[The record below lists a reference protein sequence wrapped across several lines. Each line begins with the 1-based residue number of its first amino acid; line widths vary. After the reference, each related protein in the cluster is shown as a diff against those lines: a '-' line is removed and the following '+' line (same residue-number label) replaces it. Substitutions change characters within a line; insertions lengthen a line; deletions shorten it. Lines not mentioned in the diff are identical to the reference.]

1 MNRIDLG
8 TGYFIEIFDVES
20 TCFSRWDELVQKGIP
35 TMYAGNVNTMPYLSL
50 KKCFKYSTLI
60 GYYIPNYDD
69 FHSYDSIK
77 NLINAVSTGR
87 YCIVYKSS
95 DEITDLS
102 DETTHVEDVKSI
114 IAYIDTPIGRRK
126 YPEEVLNIVNK
137 FKEWLKEN
145 K

>member
-8 TGYFIEIFDVES
+8 AGYFIEIFDVES

-50 KKCFKYSTLI
+50 KKCFK
-60 GYYIPNYDD
+60 
-69 FHSYDSIK
+69 
-77 NLINAVSTGR
+77 LINAVSTGR
-87 YCIVYKSS
+87 YCIIYKS
-95 DEITDLS
+95 S